1 MDYGVLEEGTSVSQT
16 PIDEIWTQWVSEHV
30 PHLPGLQSILSQN
43 LSYAVST
50 PLPTNSATG
59 DSHQPNALVALRSL
73 IESLSLPRIHD
84 SLVGRQVT
92 EEDRRALSMLADA
105 AQLTLQAIVDRTR
118 FDQAVERATR
128 QAIYDFAYGL
138 THEINNPLANIAAR
152 AQQLLSQATSAADQ
166 KSLATIVDQSM
177 RAHEMLAEMMRAVK
191 PKAWNPATV
200 LLSDCLQSLLPR
212 FRFAFQSR
220 QIGFEVQGAFEH
232 IAITT
237 DAVEFR
243 EAIGSLLQNAL
254 DACSPSD
261 SVVLVVR
268 TWGDSVELSVKDTG
282 CGMSQQTIANAFSL
296 YYSGREHG
304 RGLGISLANVR
315 RVIES
320 MKGELSISSCEQAGT
335 QVQIRVPTTT
345 MPVAKRSKRIRI

>member
-1 MDYGVLEEGTSVSQT
+1 MDHRVLEEDTSVSQT
-16 PIDEIWTQWVSEHV
+16 PIDGIWTQWVSEHL
-30 PHLPGLQSILSQN
+30 PHLPGLQPILSQN
-43 LSYAVST
+43 LSDSVST
-50 PLPTNSATG
+50 PIPTNSTSG

-73 IESLSLPRIHD
+73 IESLSLPRIYD
-84 SLVGRQVT
+84 SLLGRQVT
-92 EEDRRALSMLADA
+92 EEDRKALSMLADA
-105 AQLTLQAIVDRTR
+105 AQLTVQAVVDRTR
-118 FDQAVERATR
+118 FDQAVERATH

-212 FRFAFQSR
+212 FRLAFQSR

-232 IAITT
+232 IAIST
-237 DAVEFR
+237 DAGEFR
-243 EAIGSLLQNAL
+243 EAIGSLLQNAM

-261 SVVLVVR
+261 SVVLMVR
-268 TWGDSVELSVKDTG
+268 AWGGSVELSVKDTG
-282 CGMSQQTIANAFSL
+282 CGMSQRAIANAFSL

-320 MKGELSISSCEQAGT
+320 MKGDLSISSCEKVGT

-345 MPVAKRSKRIRI
+345 MPVTKRSKRIRI